1 MSNSALKK
9 CIEFKTEKNVSN
21 LENGRIKCRFFHLP
35 DDPGAS
41 VLELLPSAPDR
52 KSLYG
57 MRKVE
62 KNQRKKGEREREKK
76 NEEENEFKR

>member
-1 MSNSALKK
+1 M
-9 CIEFKTEKNVSN
+9 
-21 LENGRIKCRFFHLP
+21 KCRVFNLP

-41 VLELLPSAPDR
+41 VLELPPSAPDR

-62 KNQRKKGEREREKK
+62 KNQREEKYKRERERKK
-76 NEEENEFKR
+76 